1 MAQTQAV
8 MALMEKNPDLFNR
21 QAVVQR
27 FLKQIKVPNI
37 TELMVNTAGPE
48 KADAATENVAMSIG
62 QSANAY
68 PEQDHLGHIQ
78 VHLDYAK
85 DPVYGG
91 NPLIAPT
98 FSPKVIEHLKQ
109 HIVLWYLSRMNGYVK
124 KTTGE
129 TVEDYGSMHDPKPMD
144 KIFGAVSQHV
154 MLDTK
159 DALAGIMPV
168 IQQIMQQSQQSKPQ
182 PEMPPDAQVLLQ
194 TSMAETQRRAQRDQQ
209 EMQLKQAEL
218 QAEAALRTQKMQA
231 DQDLAEKDLQL
242 RYGSKELEM
251 QLKEQ
256 IEAAKIER
264 DAVGLR
270 NDQDK
275 IAIEMA
281 KGGLVKDDSAAMAE
295 GGLIQQGDG
304 YENQ

>member
-1 MAQTQAV
+1 
-8 MALMEKNPDLFNR
+8 
-21 QAVVQR
+21 
-27 FLKQIKVPNI
+27 
-37 TELMVNTAGPE
+37 
-48 KADAATENVAMSIG
+48 
-62 QSANAY
+62 
-68 PEQDHLGHIQ
+68 LGHIQ

-91 NPLIAPT
+91 NPLIGPT
-98 FSPKVIEHLKQ
+98 FNPKVIEHLKQ
-109 HIVLWYLSRMNGYVK
+109 HIVLWYLSRMSGYVK

-129 TVEDYGSMHDPKPMD
+129 TLDNYESMADPKPMD

-159 DALAGIMPV
+159 ETLAGIMPA
-168 IQQIMQQSQQSKPQ
+168 IQQIMQQAQQGKPE
-182 PEMPPDAQVLLQ
+182 PEMPPDAKVLLQ

-209 EMQLKQAEL
+209 EIALRQAEL
-218 QAEAALRTQKMQA
+218 QAEASLKTQKMQA
-231 DQDLAEKDLQL
+231 DYELSQNEIQM
-242 RYGSKELEM
+242 RYGTKELEL

-281 KGGLVKDDSAAMAE
+281 KGGLVRDDSAAMAE